1 MLPPEIDQLFADES
15 EMRYAIRRY
24 CIGCIAHRL
33 IKFGWEPEVN
43 TLGPRMM
50 ILLCMFLPLHARM
63 PVLLEAWQRAINVN
77 DDLALR
83 MLEKAFNLERV
94 A

>member
-1 MLPPEIDQLFADES
+1 MLPTEINLLFEDEG

-24 CIGCIAHRL
+24 CVGCIAHRL

-50 ILLCMFLPLHARM
+50 ILLCMYLPLHARM
-63 PVLLEAWQRAINVN
+63 PVLLEAWQRAINVA
-77 DDLALR
+77 DELSLK
-83 MLEKAFNLERV
+83 MLEKAFGLERV